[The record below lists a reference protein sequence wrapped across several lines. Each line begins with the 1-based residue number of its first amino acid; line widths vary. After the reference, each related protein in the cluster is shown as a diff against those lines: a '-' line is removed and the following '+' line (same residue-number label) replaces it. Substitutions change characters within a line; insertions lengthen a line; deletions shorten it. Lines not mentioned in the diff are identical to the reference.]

1 MISLI
6 ETKLNSSRWSRLMLG
21 SQMYSELLRILVGL
35 TILDSAGQL
44 VWAPQ
49 LYILARQELVEKARD
64 GFAGC
69 AQAF

>member
-1 MISLI
+1 
-6 ETKLNSSRWSRLMLG
+6 
-21 SQMYSELLRILVGL
+21 MYSELLRILVRL

-49 LYILARQELVEKARD
+49 LYILARQELAEKARD
-64 GFAGC
+64 GFAGI